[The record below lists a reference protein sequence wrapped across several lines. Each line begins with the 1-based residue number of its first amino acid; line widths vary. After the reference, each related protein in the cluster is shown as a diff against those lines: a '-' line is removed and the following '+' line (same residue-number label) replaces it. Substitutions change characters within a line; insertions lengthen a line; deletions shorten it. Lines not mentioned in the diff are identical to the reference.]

1 METCKSCGEK
11 SGKYDLCK
19 SCYYDFEDGLID
31 KCKCGN
37 FKDSEYNLCRDCYK
51 KSKQNNKE
59 IQKKS
64 KISDSSIKG
73 RLAETIVE
81 EMFLAMGYKVFR
93 FGMENTVPGFG
104 DRYLP
109 REGAVADEVR
119 KMPDFIVV
127 KDSQIAYVEVKYRTK
142 GEAGFDFKSYYAKK
156 GGYPYKSAFF
166 ILVTPK
172 HIKVQKASEL
182 EKGEGFIFL
191 NKCKDFETDKEIILQ
206 YIEYCKKFFGNC

>member
-109 REGAVADEVR
+109 RRGEVADEVR

-127 KDSQIAYVEVKYRTK
+127 KDSQVVYIEVKYRTS
-142 GEAGFDFKSYYAKK
+142 GEFDFKSFYTKK
-156 GGYPYKSAFF
+156 GGYPYKNAFF

>member
-1 METCKSCGEK
+1 MGTCKSCGEE

-37 FKDSEYNLCRDCYK
+37 FKDSEYDLCKDCYK

-59 IQKKS
+59 TQKKS

-73 RLAETIVE
+73 RLAEAIVE
-81 EMFLAMGYKVFR
+81 EMFLAMGYRVFR

-109 REGAVADEVR
+109 RKGDVADEVR

-127 KDSQIAYVEVKYRTK
+127 KDSQVTYVEVKYRTK
-142 GEAGFDFKSYYAKK
+142 GEEGFDFNSYYAKK
-156 GGYPYKSAFF
+156 RGYPYKNAYF

-191 NKCKDFETDKEIILQ
+191 NKCKEFETDKEIILQ
-206 YIEYCKKFFGNC
+206 YIEFCKKFFGNC

>member
-1 METCKSCGEK
+1 MVCKSCGKE

-19 SCYYDFEDGLID
+19 ACYYDVEDGKID
-31 KCKCGN
+31 KCKCGD
-37 FKDSEYNLCRDCYK
+37 FKDSEYNLCMNCYK
-51 KSKQNNKE
+51 KSKQNNQE
-59 IQKKS
+59 TQKKS

-73 RLAETIVE
+73 RLAEAIIE
-81 EMFLAMGYKVFR
+81 EMFLAMGYRVFR

-109 REGAVADEVR
+109 RKGDVADEVR

-127 KDSQIAYVEVKYRTK
+127 KDSQIAYIEVKYRTN
-142 GEAGFDFKSYYAKK
+142 GEFDFNSHYTKK
-156 GGYPYKSAFF
+156 GGYTYQNAYF

-172 HIKVQKASEL
+172 HIKIQKASEL
-182 EKGEGFIFL
+182 EKGEDFIFL

-206 YIEYCKKFFGNC
+206 YIKFCEKFFGNC

>member
-1 METCKSCGEK
+1 MRSCKSCGEE

-19 SCYYDFEDGLID
+19 
-31 KCKCGN
+31 
-37 FKDSEYNLCRDCYK
+37 DCYK
-51 KSKQNNKE
+51 KLN
-59 IQKKS
+59 
-64 KISDSSIKG
+64 ISDSSIKG
-73 RLAETIVE
+73 RLAEAIVE
-81 EMFLAMGYKVFR
+81 EMFLNMGYKVFR

-109 REGAVADEVR
+109 KYGDVADEVR
-119 KMPDFIVV
+119 KMPDFIIV

-142 GEAGFDFKSYYAKK
+142 GEQDFDFKSYYTKK

-182 EKGEGFIFL
+182 EKGEKFIFL
-191 NKCKDFETDKEIILQ
+191 NKCKDFETDKEIILK
-206 YIEYCKKFFGNC
+206 YIEFCKKFFGNC